1 MVHAGLALFKIPPR
15 RTFLKTP
22 KNILVPKNYFLC
34 AKFISRSVILTNCK
48 WKEIYPGREMYCLI
62 MHITPKKK
70 RYILKHGLKQQHFP
84 RQNTLIFA
92 TQYPLFLKWVWSI
105 QTTKKN
111 IHLLTWSE
119 LRMAKR
125 YWNAMVFLLI
135 AMIPNTQV
143 NPSSGSSTIMPLT
156 PALKSD
162 NKLILLVFQENVANT
177 VRHLVFSVART

>member
-34 AKFISRSVILTNCK
+34 AKFISRSVILTNFK

-92 TQYPLFLKWVWSI
+92 TQYPLFLKWVRLINSNDEKKYTPSYLEWVEDGKKI
-105 QTTKKN
+105 LKCNGILVDCHDTK
-111 IHLLTWSE
+111 H
-119 LRMAKR
+119 
-125 YWNAMVFLLI
+125 
-135 AMIPNTQV
+135 
-143 NPSSGSSTIMPLT
+143 PSQSKQWQQHDHAFDTSP
-156 PALKSD
+156 
-162 NKLILLVFQENVANT
+162 E
-177 VRHLVFSVART
+177 VRQ